1 LILKALNNCN
11 LGTKLA
17 STGVEGLQMAYRGP
31 GSSLIFRETNLN
43 ADNYAYA
50 MAA

>member
-1 LILKALNNCN
+1 M
-11 LGTKLA
+11 GTKLA
-17 STGVEGLQMAYRGP
+17 STGVEGVQMAYRGP
-31 GSSLIFRETNLN
+31 GSSLIRRETNLN